1 MKKIL
6 KIIDNLVVLFL
17 VSGVLI
23 FILYPFLEI
32 FIYSFFS
39 NGSFSMKG
47 FEFLRHSGHLIG
59 NSLYVGALVTILT
72 AAVSVSIGLFCYMSG
87 SIVKRAVSFILMI
100 TMISPPFVSALSYI
114 KLFGR
119 RGFITY
125 NIFNLSADAY
135 GMGGVVL
142 MQSIGL
148 ISLSALIIISSL
160 DNIDKAQID
169 SARSLG
175 AGTDSII
182 MDIILPELSS
192 SIKVIAVLAFIR
204 SIADFST
211 PLIIGG
217 VFETLASRSYT
228 VFISDGDILQA
239 GAMNILLCVPVIIT
253 FIFYIRNSGTM
264 VKADKGLRISEANIK
279 RRGVLFWIFTS
290 LTGIFLIFLV
300 LQYISIIL
308 SAFIDY
314 NKGKMFFTLNH
325 VREIG
330 NYTNNTV
337 FRSIYYSF
345 SAALAGSVLG
355 LLLQYYIYIRGK
367 KYLKVMDF
375 IATMPYMLPGT
386 FFGIGYILAFN
397 HEPINI
403 TGTALIVMLNITF
416 KQLPFSTKIFHISMT
431 NIDKNEILS
440 GKDLGAG
447 EYHIFKDIVLPAS
460 AEEFIVSMIN
470 NFNATMTTVGSI
482 IFIVYP
488 SQKVLTLVMFDV
500 INSGKYDIASVI
512 ALLIIIICICFSIL
526 LLGLGIFLKNRRRY
540 VFRSKRINK
549 GI

>member
-6 KIIDNLVVLFL
+6 KIIDYFIISLL
-17 VSGVLI
+17 VSGILT
-23 FILYPFLEI
+23 FILYPFLKI

-39 NGSFSMKG
+39 NGRFSMKG
-47 FEFLRHSGHLIG
+47 FEFLRHSSYLIG
-59 NSLYVGALVTILT
+59 NSLYVGIPVTIL
-72 AAVSVSIGLFCYMSG
+72 AVVISVSIGLFCYMLNST
-87 SIVKRAVSFILMI
+87 IKRIISFILMI

-125 NIFNLSADAY
+125 NIFRISADAY

-160 DNIDKAQID
+160 DNIDRAQID

-217 VFETLASRSYT
+217 AFETLASRSYT

-239 GAMNILLCVPVIIT
+239 GAMNILLCVPVIIA

-264 VKADKGLRISEANIK
+264 VKADKGLRVSEAGIK
-279 RRGVLFWIFTS
+279 RKGALFWIFTL
-290 LTGIFLIFLV
+290 LTGIFMIFLV
-300 LQYISIIL
+300 LQYTSIIL

-314 NKGKMFFTLNH
+314 NKGKMFLTLNH
-325 VREIG
+325 IREIG

-345 SAALAGSVLG
+345 LAAFIGSVLG
-355 LLLQYYIYIRGK
+355 LLLQYYIHIRGK
-367 KYLKVMDF
+367 KYLKIVDF

-403 TGTALIVMLNITF
+403 AGTALIVILNITF
-416 KQLPFSTKIFHISMT
+416 KQLPFSTKIFHISMA
-431 NIDKNEILS
+431 NINKNEILS
-440 GKDLGAG
+440 GKDLGAD
-447 EYHIFKDIVLPAS
+447 EYHIFKDIVFPAS
-460 AEEFIVSMIN
+460 LEEFLVSMIN

-488 SQKVLTLVMFDV
+488 SQKVLTLIMFDV

-512 ALLIIIICICFSIL
+512 ALLIITICICFSMIL
-526 LLGLGIFLKNRRRY
+526 LGIRILIKNRRGY
-540 VFRSKRINK
+540 VFRS
-549 GI
+549 

>member
-6 KIIDNLVVLFL
+6 KIIDYFIISLL
-17 VSGVLI
+17 VSGILT
-23 FILYPFLEI
+23 FILYPFLKI

-39 NGSFSMKG
+39 NGRFSMKG
-47 FEFLRHSGHLIG
+47 LKFLRHSGHLIG
-59 NSLYVGALVTILT
+59 NSLYVGITVTVLT
-72 AAVSVSIGLFCYMSG
+72 AVVSVSIGLFCYMSS
-87 SIVKRAVSFILMI
+87 SIVKRTVSFILMI

-125 NIFNLSADAY
+125 NIFRISADAY
-135 GMGGVVL
+135 GVGGVVL

-160 DNIDKAQID
+160 DNIDRAQID

-217 VFETLASRSYT
+217 AFETLASRSYT

-239 GAMNILLCVPVIIT
+239 GAMNILLCVPVIIA

-264 VKADKGLRISEANIK
+264 VKADKGLRVSEAGIK
-279 RRGVLFWIFTS
+279 RKGALFWIFT
-290 LTGIFLIFLV
+290 LLPVIFMIFLI
-300 LQYISIIL
+300 LQYASIIL

-314 NKGKMFFTLNH
+314 NKGKMFLTLNH
-325 VREIG
+325 IWEIG

-345 SAALAGSVLG
+345 LAAFTGSILG
-355 LLLQYYIYIRGK
+355 LLLQYYIHIRGK
-367 KYLKVMDF
+367 KYLKIVDF

-403 TGTALIVMLNITF
+403 AGTALIVILNITF
-416 KQLPFSTKIFHISMT
+416 KQLPFSTKIFHISMA

-440 GKDLGAG
+440 GKDLGAD
-447 EYHIFKDIVLPAS
+447 EYHIFKDIVFPAS
-460 AEEFIVSMIN
+460 LEEFLVSMIN

-512 ALLIIIICICFSIL
+512 ALLIITICICFSMIL
-526 LLGLGIFLKNRRRY
+526 LGIRILIKNRRGY
-540 VFRSKRINK
+540 VFRS
-549 GI
+549 

>member
-6 KIIDNLVVLFL
+6 KIIDYFIILLL
-17 VSGVLI
+17 ISGILT

-47 FEFLRHSGHLIG
+47 FEFLRHSSHLIG
-59 NSLYVGALVTILT
+59 NSIYVGVLVTILT
-72 AAVSVSIGLFCYMSG
+72 AMVSVSIGLFCYMSN
-87 SIVKRAVSFILMI
+87 SIVKRIISFILMI

-125 NIFNLSADAY
+125 NIFRISADAY

-160 DNIDKAQID
+160 DNIDRSQID

-182 MDIILPELSS
+182 IDIILPELSS
-192 SIKVIAVLAFIR
+192 SIKVVAVLAFIR

-217 VFETLASRSYT
+217 AFETLASRSYI

-239 GAMNILLCVPVIIT
+239 GAMNILLCIPAIIT

-264 VKADKGLRISEANIK
+264 IKADKGLRVSEAEIK
-279 RRGVLFWIFTS
+279 RKGSLFWIFT
-290 LTGIFLIFLV
+290 LFTGIFIIFLV
-300 LQYISIIL
+300 LQYTSIIL

-314 NKGKMFFTLNH
+314 NKGKIFLTLNH
-325 VREIG
+325 IREIG

-345 SAALAGSVLG
+345 LAAFLGSVLG
-355 LLLQYYIYIRGK
+355 LLLQYYIHIRGK
-367 KYLKVMDF
+367 KYLKIIDL
-375 IATMPYMLPGT
+375 IAMMPYMLPGT

-403 TGTALIVMLNITF
+403 AGTALIVILNITF
-416 KQLPFSTKIFHISMT
+416 KQLPFSTKVFHISMT

-440 GKDLGAG
+440 GKDLGAD
-447 EYHIFKDIVLPAS
+447 EYHIFKDIVFPAS
-460 AEEFIVSMIN
+460 LEEFLISMIN

-512 ALLIIIICICFSIL
+512 ALLIIVICICFSMIL
-526 LLGLGIFLKNRRRY
+526 LGIRIFINNRRRY
-540 VFRSKRINK
+540 VFRS
-549 GI
+549 

>member
-6 KIIDNLVVLFL
+6 KIIDYFIISLL
-17 VSGVLI
+17 VSGILT
-23 FILYPFLEI
+23 FILYPFLKI

-39 NGSFSMKG
+39 NGRFSMKG

-59 NSLYVGALVTILT
+59 NSLYVGITVTVLT
-72 AAVSVSIGLFCYMSG
+72 AVVSVSIGLFCYMSS
-87 SIVKRAVSFILMI
+87 SIVKRTVSFILMI

-125 NIFNLSADAY
+125 NIFRISADAY

-160 DNIDKAQID
+160 DNIDRAQID

-217 VFETLASRSYT
+217 AFETLASRSYT

-239 GAMNILLCVPVIIT
+239 GAMNILLCVPVIIA

-264 VKADKGLRISEANIK
+264 VKADKGLRVSEAGIK
-279 RRGVLFWIFTS
+279 RKGALFWIFTL
-290 LTGIFLIFLV
+290 LTGIFMIFLI
-300 LQYISIIL
+300 LQYASIIL

-314 NKGKMFFTLNH
+314 NKGKMFLTLNH
-325 VREIG
+325 IWEIG

-345 SAALAGSVLG
+345 LAAFTGSILG
-355 LLLQYYIYIRGK
+355 LLLQYYIHIRGK
-367 KYLKVMDF
+367 KYLKIVDF

-403 TGTALIVMLNITF
+403 AGTALIVILNITF
-416 KQLPFSTKIFHISMT
+416 KQLPFSTKIFHISMA

-440 GKDLGAG
+440 GKDLGAD
-447 EYHIFKDIVLPAS
+447 EYHIFKDIVFPAS
-460 AEEFIVSMIN
+460 LEEFLVSMIN

-512 ALLIIIICICFSIL
+512 ALLIITICICFSMIL
-526 LLGLGIFLKNRRRY
+526 LGIRILIKNRRGY
-540 VFRSKRINK
+540 VFRS
-549 GI
+549 

>member
-17 VSGVLI
+17 VSGILI

-72 AAVSVSIGLFCYMSG
+72 AVVSVSIGFFCYMSG

-125 NIFNLSADAY
+125 NIFNLSANAY

-160 DNIDKAQID
+160 DNIDRAQID

-217 VFETLASRSYT
+217 AFETLASRSYT

-239 GAMNILLCVPVIIT
+239 GAMNILLCIPVIIT
-253 FIFYIRNSGTM
+253 FVFYMRNSGTM

-279 RRGVLFWIFTS
+279 RRGILFWIFTS

-345 SAALAGSVLG
+345 SAAFSRKCARIVATVL
-355 LLLQYYIYIRGK
+355 YIHKGK
-367 KYLKVMDF
+367 EISQSHGFYSYNAVYASGNIF
-375 IATMPYMLPGT
+375 WNRVYT
-386 FFGIGYILAFN
+386 GI
-397 HEPINI
+397 
-403 TGTALIVMLNITF
+403 
-416 KQLPFSTKIFHISMT
+416 
-431 NIDKNEILS
+431 
-440 GKDLGAG
+440 
-447 EYHIFKDIVLPAS
+447 
-460 AEEFIVSMIN
+460 
-470 NFNATMTTVGSI
+470 
-482 IFIVYP
+482 
-488 SQKVLTLVMFDV
+488 
-500 INSGKYDIASVI
+500 
-512 ALLIIIICICFSIL
+512 
-526 LLGLGIFLKNRRRY
+526 
-540 VFRSKRINK
+540 
-549 GI
+549 